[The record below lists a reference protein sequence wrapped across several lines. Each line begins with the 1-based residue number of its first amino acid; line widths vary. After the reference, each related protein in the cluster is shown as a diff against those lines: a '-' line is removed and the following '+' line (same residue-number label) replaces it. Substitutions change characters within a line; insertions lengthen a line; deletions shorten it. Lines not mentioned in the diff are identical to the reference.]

1 MAGSGRA
8 RRFRAAR
15 RLKEGP
21 GERLCEYCHANLS
34 LGEDHDGDC
43 EYAKESD
50 EPYADELPDPY
61 AEYEEVPEDELE

>member
-21 GERLCEYCHANLS
+21 GERFCDFCHANLT
-34 LGEDHDGDC
+34 LGEEHDADC
-43 EYAKESD
+43 DFAEQEDPWA
-50 EPYADELPDPY
+50 ADVPDPY
-61 AEYEEVPEDELE
+61 AEFEEGDESPA

>member
-21 GERLCEYCHANLS
+21 GERFCDFCHANLT
-34 LGEDHDGDC
+34 LGEDHDDDC
-43 EYAKESD
+43 EYVQED
-50 EPYADELPDPY
+50 DPYAADVPDPY
-61 AEYEEVPEDELE
+61 AEFEESDDPA

>member
-21 GERLCEYCHANLS
+21 GERFCEFCHANLT
-34 LGEDHDGDC
+34 LGEGHDPDC
-43 EYAKESD
+43 DFAEQD
-50 EPYADELPDPY
+50 DPYAVEAPDPY
-61 AEYEEVPEDELE
+61 AEFEESTDGEE

>member
-21 GERLCEYCHANLS
+21 GERFCEFCHANLT
-34 LGEDHDGDC
+34 LGEKHDPDC
-43 EYAKESD
+43 DFAEEEED
-50 EPYADELPDPY
+50 PYAADLPDPY
-61 AEYEEVPEDELE
+61 AEYEEEAGGE

>member
-21 GERLCEYCHANLS
+21 GERHCDFCHANLT
-34 LGEDHDGDC
+34 LGEEHDADC
-43 EYAKESD
+43 DFAQED
-50 EPYADELPDPY
+50 PYAVDVPDPY
-61 AEYEEVPEDELE
+61 AEYEQGSETEYE